1 MIVSIPVFI
10 LVEQFAFSYGIHQL
24 MGFDVFHRFFLG
36 QKLLSRSQ
44 ILCK

>member
-10 LVEQFAFSYGIHQL
+10 VVEQFAFSDGIHQL
-24 MGFDVFHRFFLG
+24 VGFDVFRGFFLG